1 MKRRHFVLYG
11 ALGVIAPGAVL
22 AQSEPPKIGILGARA
37 QHQSTYASAL
47 APRLAELGYRNLM
60 YRHVEGFADRYP
72 KVARELLTAKCD
84 LIFALGNEQAA
95 RALQD
100 ARAPV
105 PIVFLA
111 ADYDP
116 VDKGIVASLRNPDRN
131 STGIYLPQA
140 ALVAKRV
147 EIMREVLPSARRLL
161 VFVDPFS
168 RDQIPAAQ
176 EAAERARIQLTV
188 VEFSKQPYDFA
199 GAFERGRKEG
209 AEAFMVLASSPF
221 GANAATMAALAL
233 KYRQPSI
240 GSVFQHAQAGFLIS
254 FNADAAK
261 VGKRLADIGASILKG
276 AKPAD
281 IPVEQA
287 DEFELAVNAT
297 TARALGIKVP
307 ESVLA
312 RATRIVQ

>member
-1 MKRRHFVLYG
+1 MIG
-11 ALGVIAPGAVL
+11 ASAAL
-22 AQSEPPKIGILGARA
+22 AQGQRPRIGILGARP
-37 QHQSTYASAL
+37 QHQSTYAAAL
-47 APRLAELGYRNLM
+47 APRLAELGYGDVI

-72 KVARELLTAKCD
+72 KVARELISAQCQ
-84 LIFALGNEQAA
+84 LIFALGNEHAA

-105 PIVFLA
+105 AIVFLA

-116 VDKGIVASLRNPDRN
+116 VDKGIVASLRKPDRN
-131 STGIYLPQA
+131 STGIYLPQS

-161 VFVDPFS
+161 VFADPFS

-176 EAAERARIQLTV
+176 EAAERARMQLTI

-199 GAFERGRKEG
+199 GAFETGRREQ
-209 AEAFMVLASSPF
+209 ADAFMVLASSPF

-254 FNADAAK
+254 FNADATK
-261 VGKRLADIGASILKG
+261 VSRRMADIGAKILKG

-287 DEFELAVNAT
+287 DEFELAVNAK
-297 TARALGIKVP
+297 TARALGVKIP